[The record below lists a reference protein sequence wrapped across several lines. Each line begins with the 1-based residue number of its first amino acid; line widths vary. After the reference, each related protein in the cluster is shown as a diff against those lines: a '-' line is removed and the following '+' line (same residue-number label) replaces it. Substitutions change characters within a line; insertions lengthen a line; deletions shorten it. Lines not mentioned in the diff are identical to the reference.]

1 MTRLALDVGGVVRQ
15 VQVTRDG
22 GRLVVDVDGRRH
34 VLDAAATEP
43 GRWSLL
49 FDERHESH
57 EVLVRNGQPGAW
69 VVHVDGAVVP
79 VRLLD
84 PRRRDASPGGGS
96 DSGVVRIVAPMPG
109 KIVKVLVQTGV
120 LVAARQPLVIVEAMK
135 MENEL
140 RAPRPGTVTDVLV
153 SEGALVEAGAP
164 LVTIA

>member
-1 MTRLALDVGGVVRQ
+1 MTTLALDVGGVVRQ
-15 VQVTRDG
+15 VRVTRDG

-79 VRLLD
+79 VRSWI
-84 PRRRDASPGGGS
+84 P
-96 DSGVVRIVAPMPG
+96 
-109 KIVKVLVQTGV
+109 
-120 LVAARQPLVIVEAMK
+120 
-135 MENEL
+135 
-140 RAPRPGTVTDVLV
+140 
-153 SEGALVEAGAP
+153 AGATASRP
-164 LVTIA
+164 AAAMPAWYGSSRRCRARS

>member
-1 MTRLALDVGGVVRQ
+1 MTTLALDVGGVVRQ
-15 VQVTRDG
+15 VRVTREG
-22 GRLVVDVDGRRH
+22 ARLVVDVDGRRH

-49 FDERHESH
+49 FDERRESH

-69 VVHVDGAVVP
+69 LVHVDGATVP

-84 PRRRDASPGGGS
+84 PRRRYGTPAGGS
-96 DSGVVRIVAPMPG
+96 DAGVVRIVAPMPG
-109 KIVKVLVQTGV
+109 KIVKVLVESGAV
-120 LVAARQPLVIVEAMK
+120 VAARQPLVIVEAMK

-164 LVTIA
+164 LVTMA